1 MVKRWS
7 KDPVMFLLALF
18 VLVVKKVSFRSYTKQ
33 KSGKALH
40 YILGVCFCK
49 VLSRV
54 LFQLTGQFAWV
65 AALLAGKRFLTTVW
79 KHVILKAIRATERIV
94 TLLTCK
100 RLFSNV
106 CELVINEM
114 FNSSAR
120 MVTQFTPEGLLFW
133 MDQHVSLEATSCCGW
148 TITLCAAEKFFS
160 WMPFE
165 ATSRRVGVV
174 ALCAVGEVFFWLS

>member
-1 MVKRWS
+1 MTPKTFFS
-7 KDPVMFLLALF
+7 FILHTYDFSY
-18 VLVVKKVSFRSYTKQ
+18 VV
-33 KSGKALH
+33 
-40 YILGVCFCK
+40 ILK
-49 VLSRV
+49 IAR
-54 LFQLTGQFAWV
+54 QFAGV
-65 AALLAGKRFLTTVW
+65 IALLAGKRFLTSVW

-120 MVTQFTPEGLLFW
+120 MVTEFTPEGLLVW

-148 TITLCAAEKFFS
+148 TITLCAAEKVFS
-160 WMPFE
+160 WMHFE
-165 ATSRRVGVV
+165 ATSRRAGVV

>member
-7 KDPVMFLLALF
+7 KDHVMFLLALF
-18 VLVVKKVSFRSYTKQ
+18 VLVVKKSFRSYTKQ
-33 KSGKALH
+33 KSGKALN

-65 AALLAGKRFLTTVW
+65 VALLAGKRFLTSVW

-100 RLFSNV
+100 IFSPM
-106 CELVINEM
+106 C
-114 FNSSAR
+114 
-120 MVTQFTPEGLLFW
+120 
-133 MDQHVSLEATSCCGW
+133 VSLW
-148 TITLCAAEKFFS
+148 LMRFS
-160 WMPFE
+160 TREQEWSHSSHLKDFSSEWISMCLLRQL
-165 ATSRRVGVV
+165 AVV
-174 ALCAVGEVFFWLS
+174 AEQLRCVQLKRFIPEWILKFRWTNE